1 MKKIWVIFTVLS
13 ILAATHISPVQ
24 AISESQSE
32 AIQELLDETSKKS
45 GETGLSLSIVDGDE
59 VIYFSSGYANRK
71 TEEPVT
77 KDTLF
82 ELASVSKAFTGLGI
96 LLLEE
101 QGFLSMT
108 DPIQTYL
115 PWLSFEYEG
124 SPIDMQSVTLNNF
137 LHHTSGLTN
146 ELHFQDIPQGNSQD
160 MLLKTVEGLKTSQLQ
175 FLPSQQYQY
184 GTVNYDVL
192 GLVIEVVTN
201 KSYERFMS
209 DEVFQ
214 PLDLNDTYLYQA
226 DAQETGQM
234 AKGYRPSFFMT
245 IPYGA
250 PDFAGNKPAGYI
262 ISNSKDMARWM
273 KIQMGQIEDIPDNFK
288 RIIEKSHKGNESVS
302 ADDGLYYG
310 AGWLVNSD
318 ASYIEHD
325 GVNPNFS
332 TQVVLFPEDL
342 RAVSLLTNSTNVNN
356 IYIIDSVQN
365 ILEGKP
371 IEPYQRSGMHLTDI
385 IFSSATIIFTVLALL
400 FFMISLRRE
409 RNNNQNRISKK
420 RKAVIGGLLA
430 LTIIIAI
437 LSLIYPMFIGYD
449 WQTLLVWQP
458 YSLVTALLSL
468 TAFCASFTWYIW
480 KYPKIKPYKKSN

>member
-1 MKKIWVIFTVLS
+1 
-13 ILAATHISPVQ
+13 
-24 AISESQSE
+24 
-32 AIQELLDETSKKS
+32 
-45 GETGLSLSIVDGDE
+45 
-59 VIYFSSGYANRK
+59 
-71 TEEPVT
+71 
-77 KDTLF
+77 
-82 ELASVSKAFTGLGI
+82 
-96 LLLEE
+96 
-101 QGFLSMT
+101 
-108 DPIQTYL
+108 
-115 PWLSFEYEG
+115 
-124 SPIDMQSVTLNNF
+124 
-137 LHHTSGLTN
+137 
-146 ELHFQDIPQGNSQD
+146 

-342 RAVSLLTNSTNVNN
+342 RAVSLLTNTTNVNN
-356 IYIIDSVQN
+356 ILDNSC
-365 ILEGKP
+365 
-371 IEPYQRSGMHLTDI
+371 
-385 IFSSATIIFTVLALL
+385 
-400 FFMISLRRE
+400 FF
-409 RNNNQNRISKK
+409 
-420 RKAVIGGLLA
+420 
-430 LTIIIAI
+430 
-437 LSLIYPMFIGYD
+437 
-449 WQTLLVWQP
+449 
-458 YSLVTALLSL
+458 
-468 TAFCASFTWYIW
+468 
-480 KYPKIKPYKKSN
+480 YKCS